1 MGTGAFGYLA
11 FGAALVAL
19 FVAIVVH
26 YYSRSRHSRVEQ
38 AKYRM
43 LDEDE
48 PRPR

>member
-1 MGTGAFGYLA
+1 MGAGALGYLL

-19 FVAIVVH
+19 FVAIVAH
-26 YYSRSRHSRVEQ
+26 YYAKSRRSNVEQ

-48 PRPR
+48 RR